1 MSDEEISTETP
12 IADEN
17 EETTNT
23 DDFTSETALLILNHL
38 DGWILENP
46 DDVNLLDYNKKVT
59 LEEVKQYYNT
69 SVAYATSYLGFTAT
83 DTINEHLLPF
93 IYMWCAGLLWKKYDV
108 RPNDLTDETY
118 PIGYGDQLIITA
130 KTGLKPYKKYSFT
143 AW

>member
-1 MSDEEISTETP
+1 MSDEEISIETP

-23 DDFTSETALLILNHL
+23 DDFTSETALLILNYL

-46 DDVNLLDYNKKVT
+46 DDVNLLEYNKKVT

-93 IYMWCAGLLWKKYDV
+93 IYMWCAGLLWKKYDI
-108 RPNDLTDETY
+108 RPNDLIDETY